1 MEIKNNPVGWFEL
14 YVDDMNRARKFYS
27 AVFGFEMQNAEVP
40 PGMNEMELVFFPF
53 NHTAT
58 GCPGALVKMEGVK
71 PGGGGTMIYFS
82 CEDCAAEESRVEKAG
97 GKVIRN
103 KFAIGDY
110 GFCSLVTDTEGNM
123 IGLHSM
129 K

>member
-14 YVDDMNRARKFYS
+14 YVEDMSRARKFYED
-27 AVFGFEMQNAEVP
+27 VFDFEMQNAAMP
-40 PGMNEMELVFFPF
+40 AGMDEMEMVFFPF

-71 PGGGGTMIYFS
+71 PGGCGTMIYFS
-82 CEDCAAEESRVEKAG
+82 CEDCAAEESRVNKAG
-97 GKVIRN
+97 GEVIRN
-103 KFAIGDY
+103 KFSIGEY
-110 GFCSLVTDTEGNM
+110 GFCSLVADTEGNM

>member
-40 PGMNEMELVFFPF
+40 AGMDEMQMVFFPSSQ
-53 NHTAT
+53 TGD

-71 PGGGGTMIYFS
+71 PGGCGTMIYFR
-82 CEDCAAEESRVEKAG
+82 CEDCATEESRVEKAG
-97 GKVIRN
+97 GKVIRG
-103 KFAIGDY
+103 KFSIGNY
-110 GFCSLVTDTEGNM
+110 GFCSLVADTEGNI

>member
-1 MEIKNNPVGWFEL
+1 MEAKNNPVGWFEL
-14 YVDDMNRARKFYS
+14 YVDDMSRARKFYS
-27 AVFGFEMQNAEVP
+27 EVFGFEMQDAEIP
-40 PGMNEMELVFFPF
+40 SGMDEMQMVFFPF
-53 NHTAT
+53 NHTAA

-71 PGGGGTMIYFS
+71 PGTGGTMIYFS
-82 CEDCAAEESRVEKAG
+82 CENCAAEESRVKKEG
-97 GKVIRN
+97 GKVIRS